1 MLEQQ
6 RYQYPTFQEIGC
18 IPVLSVSIMSEKNSG
33 TALEKWQTCI
43 MPSCGMKKSNDL
55 VDLYS
60 IEVSAIMIM
69 LEFDVSKLE

>member
-6 RYQYPTFQEIGC
+6 RYQYLTFQETGC
-18 IPVLSVSIMSEKNSG
+18 ITVLSVSIMSENNSG
-33 TALEKWQTCI
+33 TAFKKWQTCI

-60 IEVSAIMIM
+60 IEVS
-69 LEFDVSKLE
+69 LS